1 MPVLLNSAEL
11 ASLKQAH
18 RTTPVS
24 APFVQVSQGSSQPQS
39 TNSSSTWQPILSEP
53 ATQAVAAPSPP
64 AAHVSMPQCAGA
76 AERLGSW
83 GQQSQRDSP
92 GCGEAVER
100 LSSRS
105 RESPH
110 AGPTAVD
117 RQGSR
122 GRESSPKG
130 SSRAVDRMGSRGQ
143 GRQSGSPRSGAAA
156 AAGRQW
162 ELSLEERLYSEHRRR
177 LYQGQVPEVKPGSAM
192 LDDSDEVSPTCLH
205 VCRGLRGVLRR
216 DSASARNTRQRSSW
230 GLRYWTTVVTTAL
243 LSGQGQLECFAGG
256 SALGG
261 AGV

>member
-1 MPVLLNSAEL
+1 MLLNSAEL
-11 ASLKQAH
+11 ASLKQVY

-24 APFVQVSQGSSQPQS
+24 APFVQVSQGSSRPES
-39 TNSSSTWQPILSEP
+39 TNGSSTWQPILSEP
-53 ATQAVAAPSPP
+53 ATKAVAEPSPP
-64 AAHVSMPQCAGA
+64 TARMSRPQCAGA
-76 AERLGSW
+76 AEALGNS

-92 GCGEAVER
+92 SCEEAVER

-130 SSRAVDRMGSRGQ
+130 SSRAADRMGSRGQ
-143 GRQSGSPRSGAAA
+143 GRQSGSPRSGATA

-192 LDDSDEVSPTCLH
+192 LDDSDEVSPNCLH
-205 VCRGLRGVLRR
+205 VCRGAEGCLEE
-216 DSASARNTRQRSSW
+216 RQRLCQEYASEVK
-230 GLRYWTTVVTTAL
+230 L
-243 LSGQGQLECFAGG
+243 G
-256 SALGG
+256 SAILDHCCDNSPPVCNVDR
-261 AGV
+261 AKWRVLHKVEAVP